1 MTRIIGGIAGSR
13 QLASPA
19 KSTRP
24 TSDRIRESIFN
35 RLAARDLIFGARVLD
50 LYAGTGA
57 LALEAISREAK
68 SAMMVERDGKAAAVC
83 VANSSTIQKALE
95 KEGFYDQMTKV
106 ANKSVV
112 NFLASDAGEYDLVFI
127 DPPYD
132 ISNDEVA
139 QNLVDLL
146 PRLSKDAVIMLERS
160 SRTGAVGLPKEL
172 TLDEEK
178 SYGDTNVY
186 WLVRN

>member
-83 VANSSTIQKALE
+83 VANSNTIQKALE
-95 KEGFYDQMTKV
+95 KEGFYDQVTKV

-178 SYGDTNVY
+178 NYGDTNVY